1 MVKTPCRR
9 GGKQKPPI
17 PPNIFLRPS
26 FFRDCTSIH
35 NYWVSYKMVQTHST
49 RRSNGFSKPNIF
61 RIKRVRFSLAIYIVV
76 TLELPWAS
84 EASSISST
92 MVFVT
97 SSSHIFFGKS
107 EFLFGIVC
115 INFVSGVSLCHKS
128 CDLKVANVATSILLA
143 NNLGVFSKQL
153 RRPRYPRTLGV
164 PEVSNGLWVNL
175 TSETKKLVQRNKR
188 KCGKWIVW
196 WLSHPLVGWNGTK
209 LQQSSINFHGNG
221 YILDYNLTILH
232 GCAPIPPNNSF
243 YSTYGS
249 CNHLL
254 KQSFSVTRPSSLS
267 RIHAKN
273 ITQQERFRWL
283 CCYALKLQ
291 GGPLIVANG
300 FVTSISIH
308 K

>member
-1 MVKTPCRR
+1 
-9 GGKQKPPI
+9 
-17 PPNIFLRPS
+17 
-26 FFRDCTSIH
+26 
-35 NYWVSYKMVQTHST
+35 MVQTHST

-164 PEVSNGLWVNL
+164 PEVSNGLLVNL

-221 YILDYNLTILH
+221 YILDYNLTILQFPQIILFTQPMAVATICSNNH
-232 GCAPIPPNNSF
+232 FQSLVPHHFPESTQKTSPNRKD
-243 YSTYGS
+243 
-249 CNHLL
+249 LDD
-254 KQSFSVTRPSSLS
+254 
-267 RIHAKN
+267 
-273 ITQQERFRWL
+273 
-283 CCYALKLQ
+283 YAVML
-291 GGPLIVANG
+291 
-300 FVTSISIH
+300 
-308 K
+308 